1 MNTEILTPL
10 NFKLP
15 YKLPLLRF
23 KLGGLQISASNK

>member
-10 NFKLP
+10 SNEP